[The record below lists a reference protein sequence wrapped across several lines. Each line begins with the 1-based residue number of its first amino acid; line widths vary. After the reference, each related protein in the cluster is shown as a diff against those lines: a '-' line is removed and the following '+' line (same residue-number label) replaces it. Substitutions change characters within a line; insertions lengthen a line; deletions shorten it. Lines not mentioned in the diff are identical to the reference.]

1 MPNILVT
8 DSKEEFTPMV
18 ARLVQDLGITL
29 HAISPSG
36 EYVEQGCS
44 DMNANLFEPLNEAI
58 WSDNLRVRELANQIA
73 SDLAG
78 IVVPVQDN
86 ASSAERYFSGTAQT
100 MISALSRLGSLTNPA
115 TATPGRIQRII
126 ANSDRARAEL
136 ERARDFAGAAEQEAL
151 AQDMRDSADD
161 VLGIIDSRP
170 AYWTDILRPAR
181 QGLQAFDRA
190 GPYARM
196 GEYTTA
202 RISDVRTQP
211 RIFLSIMTPLHRL
224 EYDKVVISL
233 ATYNVF
239 AACRIYRDG
248 YPVHCILDEF
258 NAMRIPHFDEQMNTM
273 RGLGCSAEMYVQ
285 SKAGIEKNYGE
296 VATRQ
301 ILDNCDLIQWNA
313 FDTLREAEECSK
325 MLGEYH
331 AKEFDANV
339 EGGAFENVR
348 FGLRD
353 TSVPVRSPQQLM
365 SMPKDECIVRVR
377 GMRLSRLKKLFVWE
391 ISGLR
396 GKLDENPLEGPMP
409 RVRAKVRLLLTKRGV
424 RVIRP
429 RAPKALREERQPSV
443 RRAPVLMIRSFGFV
457 FVWLA
462 IHFGLLAMEVDVTSW
477 IRGLWYV

>member
-18 ARLVQDLGITL
+18 ARLVQKLGMTL

-36 EYVEQGCS
+36 EYAEQGCS
-44 DMNANLFEPLNEAI
+44 DMNANLFEPINEAI
-58 WSDNLRVRELANQIA
+58 WSDVPRIRELANQIA

-78 IVVPVQDN
+78 VVVPNHDN
-86 ASSAERYFSGTAQT
+86 ASSAERYYNGNAQT
-100 MISALSRLGSLTNPA
+100 LISVFNRLGSLTNPA
-115 TATPGRIQRII
+115 TATPGLVQRIV
-126 ANSDRARAEL
+126 ANGDRARAEL
-136 ERARDFAGAAEQEAL
+136 ERARDFAGTPENEAL
-151 AQDMRDSADD
+151 VQDMRDGATEI
-161 VLGIIDSRP
+161 LGIIDSRP
-170 AYWTDILRPAR
+170 EYWTDILRPAR
-181 QGLQAFDRA
+181 QGLRAFDRA

-202 RISDVRTQP
+202 RISDVRTRP
-211 RIFLSIMTPLHRL
+211 RTFLSIMTPLHRL

-258 NAMRIPHFDEQMNTM
+258 NAMRIPDFDEQMNTM
-273 RGLGCSAEMYVQ
+273 RGLGCSAEIYVQ

-301 ILDNCDLIQWNA
+301 ILDNCDLVQWNA
-313 FDTLREAEECSK
+313 FDTLGEAEECSK

-365 SMPKDECIVRVR
+365 AMPKDECIVRVR
-377 GMRLSRLKKLFVWE
+377 GMRLSRFKKLFVWE
-391 ISGLR
+391 IGGLR
-396 GKLDENPLEGPMP
+396 EKLDENPLEGPMP
-409 RVRAKVRLLLTKRGV
+409 RVRAKIRLLLSKRGV

-429 RAPKALREERQPSV
+429 RAPKSMREAPRRSV
-443 RRAPVLMIRSFGFV
+443 RRAPILMIRSFGFV
-457 FVWLA
+457 FAWLV
-462 IHFGLLAMEVDVTSW
+462 IHFGLLVMEVDVTSW
-477 IRGLWYV
+477 VRVLWYV